1 MTVADPITQALIVA
15 CATTGDLDIAETGLL
30 LGALDRRG
38 VDLGPYRK
46 HLADLARAIR
56 DRGVEPSAAARQ
68 KALADLLNL
77 EFGYRGDGDVYDA
90 PENANLLDVIDRRM
104 GLPVALGILYIH
116 TARAAGWPAHG
127 VLFPGH
133 FLVQVGAEDDVAL
146 LDPFGGGR
154 DMDTGALYG
163 ILRRVAGP
171 AARLED
177 AHIAPVDDR
186 AVLVRLLNNLKARAM
201 RLSDTTRALE
211 LLDRMIVIDPQ
222 DVGYI
227 YEQGTILSQAGQPM
241 AAKRKFE
248 KVASTADKGPFA
260 DKARQALA
268 GVKRSL
274 N

>member
-1 MTVADPITQALIVA
+1 MTLADPITQALIAA
-15 CATTGDLDIAETGLL
+15 CAGGGELDIAEVALL

-56 DRGVEPSAAARQ
+56 DKGVEPEAGARRE
-68 KALADLLNL
+68 ALADVLFA
-77 EFGYRGDGDVYDA
+77 EFGYVGDGDVYEA
-90 PENANLLDVIDRRM
+90 PENANLLDVIDRRV

-127 VLFPGH
+127 ISFPGH
-133 FLVQVGAEDDVAL
+133 FLVQVEAEDGEAL

-154 DMDTGALYG
+154 AMDAGALYG
-163 ILRRVAGP
+163 ILRRIAGP

-177 AHIAPVDDR
+177 NHMAPVSDR
-186 AVLVRLLNNLKARAM
+186 AVLIRLLNNLKSSAL

-211 LLDRMIVIDPQ
+211 LLDRMAIVDPH
-222 DVGYI
+222 DLAYHF
-227 YEQGTILSQAGQPM
+227 EQGTILARAGHPM

-248 KVASTADKGPFA
+248 AVAEVDPEGPFA
-260 DKARQALA
+260 RRARVALS

>member
-1 MTVADPITQALIVA
+1 MTVADPLTEALIVA
-15 CATTGDLDIAETGLL
+15 CATSGDLDIAEVGLL

-56 DRGVEPSAAARQ
+56 DKGVEPHAAARRE
-68 KALADLLNL
+68 ALANVLHND
-77 EFGYRGDGDVYDA
+77 FGYVGDGDVFEA
-90 PENANLLDVIDRRM
+90 PENANLLDVIDRRV
-104 GLPVALGILYIH
+104 GLPVALGILYMH
-116 TARAAGWPAHG
+116 TARAAGWPAYG

-133 FLVQVGAEDDVAL
+133 FLVQVGAEDGVAM

-154 DMDTGALYG
+154 DMDAGALYG
-163 ILRRVAGP
+163 ILRRIAGP

-177 AHIAPVDDR
+177 AHLTPADDR
-186 AVLVRLLNNLKARAM
+186 AVLVRLLNNLKARATQ
-201 RLSDTTRALE
+201 LSDTTRALE
-211 LLDRMIVIDPQ
+211 LLDRMIVIDPSE
-222 DVGYI
+222 VSYI
-227 YEQGTILSQAGQPM
+227 YEQGTILSRAGQPM

-248 KVASTADKGPFA
+248 NVAAAACKGPYA
-260 DKARQALA
+260 DKARLALA